1 MKMNKKDITVAGC
14 GAFSVIVLAINWPVP
29 VNAQTP
35 GQQQPMSAPD
45 EIVQDATNAFS
56 IWNGSNNNL
65 AKRVDTLAAAY
76 RELKT
81 ENAQLK
87 DELAKA
93 KAPAPPATPA
103 VPPHDH
109 TP

>member
-1 MKMNKKDITVAGC
+1 MKMNKKDIIVAGC
-14 GAFSVIVLAINWPVP
+14 GAFSVIVLAINWLVP

-35 GQQQPMSAPD
+35 GQQPMSAPD
-45 EIVQDATNAFS
+45 EIVQDATNAFN

-76 RELKT
+76 RGLQA
-81 ENAQLK
+81 ENARLK

-103 VPPHDH
+103 VPPHDR